1 MLDYYSVIINMIFIR
16 RLEMDFTHTKAR
28 NSLLTLSCVAILAMY
43 SNDRTVKAETVE
55 LDVTN
60 VQNIESETN
69 NEAAD
74 LSEIFELKE
83 FNEDITGINNTELDE
98 AKEVTESES
107 EEESIED
114 PELHETK
121 EEVTELESEEES
133 IEIPKL
139 DEINQ
144 EINEPESEEENSE
157 NTVIDEIK
165 EENTQLESEEK
176 TPKEV
181 KWTINDFNKSDFLLQ
196 VTGLSD
202 HKLIL
207 RDEKGT
213 FISQTESEYEGLF
226 SLEIP
231 SGILYQQLFIEIFNL
246 EDKLI
251 EKIEVII
258 HDEETPEEDKLDLN
272 VDVKNDLSKE
282 EVSET
287 EDNRVKEVELA
298 VSAPVNLMKKT
309 QMLSNRAVS
318 LKGKTYY
325 YIQSGDT
332 LNSLAKHFGVTSLEL
347 QSWNNISNANNIYVN
362 QLISVDGKNVYDEIN
377 KENKIFGSSAEFV
390 KHLSSY
396 ASKVATEYGLYPSVM
411 VAQSILESGYGQS
424 GLSKVGNNLFGIK
437 GTYKG
442 NSIVMRTWEEVNN
455 EVIWINAHFRL
466 YPSFAESLVDNAEL
480 LRNGLDYAPDFYK
493 GTWVESTNSYK
504 DSTEWLTGRY
514 ATDSNYGSKLNNLI
528 ETWDLVKYDPKKSA
542 ETNIIRHEGSNREAV
557 AVNVAKSH
565 FSNAKKVIIVNR
577 DKYTDAIS
585 ATNISQGMYPILYTR
600 EGSIDQATLD
610 LLKQLPLDE
619 IYVLGGI
626 KSVQDKVIDILRKQI
641 GVTVTRIDGRD
652 RFEVNAN
659 AISLKYKSNGHV
671 VIASGDIYTDA
682 LYGVSF
688 ADTINSPVLLSKKDR
703 LTEHVLQLIK
713 ALGVKKATLIGGT
726 NTLSSGVEAQL
737 RSMGIV
743 FDRIAGANRYSG
755 SVAVAERSYKNPQS
769 VVIASGEVFSDALVS
784 APLAQKLNAPIL
796 LVRKDRLAIE
806 TTQYLKDKKLSLKN
820 IYIQGGTRTITAANQ
835 VSIKAATK

>member
-1 MLDYYSVIINMIFIR
+1 
-16 RLEMDFTHTKAR
+16 
-28 NSLLTLSCVAILAMY
+28 
-43 SNDRTVKAETVE
+43 
-55 LDVTN
+55 
-60 VQNIESETN
+60 
-69 NEAAD
+69 
-74 LSEIFELKE
+74 
-83 FNEDITGINNTELDE
+83 
-98 AKEVTESES
+98 
-107 EEESIED
+107 
-114 PELHETK
+114 
-121 EEVTELESEEES
+121 
-133 IEIPKL
+133 
-139 DEINQ
+139 
-144 EINEPESEEENSE
+144 
-157 NTVIDEIK
+157 
-165 EENTQLESEEK
+165 
-176 TPKEV
+176 
-181 KWTINDFNKSDFLLQ
+181 
-196 VTGLSD
+196 
-202 HKLIL
+202 
-207 RDEKGT
+207 
-213 FISQTESEYEGLF
+213 
-226 SLEIP
+226 
-231 SGILYQQLFIEIFNL
+231 
-246 EDKLI
+246 
-251 EKIEVII
+251 
-258 HDEETPEEDKLDLN
+258 
-272 VDVKNDLSKE
+272 
-282 EVSET
+282 
-287 EDNRVKEVELA
+287 
-298 VSAPVNLMKKT
+298 
-309 QMLSNRAVS
+309 
-318 LKGKTYY
+318 
-325 YIQSGDT
+325 
-332 LNSLAKHFGVTSLEL
+332 
-347 QSWNNISNANNIYVN
+347 
-362 QLISVDGKNVYDEIN
+362 
-377 KENKIFGSSAEFV
+377 
-390 KHLSSY
+390 
-396 ASKVATEYGLYPSVM
+396 
-411 VAQSILESGYGQS
+411 
-424 GLSKVGNNLFGIK
+424 
-437 GTYKG
+437 
-442 NSIVMRTWEEVNN
+442 MRTWEEVNN
-455 EVIWINAHFRL
+455 QVIWINAHFRL
-466 YPSFAESLVDNAEL
+466 YPSYAESLIDNADL
-480 LRNGLDYAPDFYK
+480 LRNGLSYAPDFYK

-528 ETWDLVKYDPKKSA
+528 ETWDLVKYDPKKPA

-755 SVAVAERSYKNPQS
+755 SVAVAESSYKNPQN